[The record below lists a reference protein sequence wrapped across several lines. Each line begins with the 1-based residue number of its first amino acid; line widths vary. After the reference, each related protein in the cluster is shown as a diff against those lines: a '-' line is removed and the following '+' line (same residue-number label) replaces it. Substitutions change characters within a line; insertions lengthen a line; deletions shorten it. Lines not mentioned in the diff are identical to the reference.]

1 MSIGAAIGALVRDAI
16 RAALLDVHTTFPGKV
31 VSVRR
36 DATGWLVDVKP
47 QQLRHLPKRGGGTV
61 TEELPVIPDVPV
73 LWPAAGGWGL
83 SMPIEAGDHVLVV
96 ASEHAIGEWRA
107 RGEVCDPGLRGRHD
121 LNGCFALPGASTAG
135 RFFSDALSAA
145 AESGIVIG
153 KDGGIQIAIST
164 SEIKLGRSATSYAAK
179 ADAVLDRLDAIRTA
193 FNAHTHVETGS
204 TTNAVLVPQQIPTMT
219 SVAASKV
226 RVE

>member
-1 MSIGAAIGALVRDAI
+1 MSLGAAIGALVRDAVK
-16 RAALLDVHTTFPGKV
+16 AALLDVHTSFPARV
-31 VSVRR
+31 ESVRR
-36 DATGWLVDVKP
+36 DGTGWLVDVKP
-47 QQLRHLPKRGGGTV
+47 QGLRHLPKRGGGTV
-61 TEELPVIPDVPV
+61 TEELPVIPDVPM
-73 LWPAAGGWGL
+73 LWPVAGGWGM

-96 ASEHAIGEWRA
+96 ASEHAIGEWRS

-121 LNGCFALPGASTAG
+121 LNGCFALPGAATAG
-135 RFFSDALSAA
+135 RFFADALGAA

-164 SEIKLGRSATSYAAK
+164 SEIKLGRSASSYAAK
-179 ADAVLDRLDAIRTA
+179 ADAVLDRLQAIVTG
-193 FNAHTHVETGS
+193 FNAHTHTVSGGATLAPVTPL
-204 TTNAVLVPQQIPTMT
+204 TTPA